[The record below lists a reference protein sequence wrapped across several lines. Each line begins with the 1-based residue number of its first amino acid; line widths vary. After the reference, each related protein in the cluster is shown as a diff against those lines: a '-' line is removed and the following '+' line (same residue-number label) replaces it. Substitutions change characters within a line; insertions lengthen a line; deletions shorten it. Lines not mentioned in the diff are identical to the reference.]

1 MATSTAK
8 QQAGLRHCMLAAGVD
23 YLHPDLGGGFGP
35 GYRVITGYDFVG
47 DEGPCQC

>member
-1 MATSTAK
+1 MDVSTAIL
-8 QQAGLRHCMLAAGVD
+8 LRVRLSNFMSAAGVD

-47 DEGPCQC
+47 DEGPCQ